1 MKAVILAGGHGT
13 RLRPLTYT
21 KPKPLLPLVGK
32 PVLQFIIESLAEQ
45 GFNDV
50 VVTSNYVRERI
61 MQYFGDGSQFGVELT
76 YPKEEK
82 SLGTAGSVK
91 NAAKYLNETFLV
103 IQGDNVTD
111 IAFGDVLAF
120 HEEKGGIATI
130 ALMTAENPYQFG
142 IAELDFNGRIRKF
155 KEKPRPEEC
164 FSNLIS
170 TGLYVL
176 EPEVLDYIP
185 NGVACDFAKN
195 VFPTLLGAGMKIYGY
210 PAEGFWV
217 DIGNAESYMEAV
229 RWILSK
235 LRGKRISKTAEVEDF
250 SVKGPIQVGERTR
263 IESGARIVGPA
274 VIGDDCY
281 LGRGSEIALYSVI
294 ESNVEVAEKTRIRSS
309 LVYENTCI
317 GNFSHLSHCIVAEK
331 CKVGSG
337 VKIKKMSII
346 GAECDIGDF
355 ANIRS
360 GSIIWPKI
368 KIATNSVIHGIKKH

>member
-1 MKAVILAGGHGT
+1 
-13 RLRPLTYT
+13 
-21 KPKPLLPLVGK
+21 
-32 PVLQFIIESLAEQ
+32 
-45 GFNDV
+45 
-50 VVTSNYVRERI
+50 
-61 MQYFGDGSQFGVELT
+61 MQYFGDGLQFGVELT

-111 IAFGDVLAF
+111 IAFRDALAF

-130 ALMTAENPYQFG
+130 ALMTAENPCQFG
-142 IAELDFNGRIRKF
+142 IAELDFNGRICKF
-155 KEKPRPEEC
+155 KEKPSPEEC
-164 FSNLIS
+164 FSNLIN

-185 NGVACDFAKN
+185 NSAACDFAKN
-195 VFPTLLGAGMKIYGY
+195 VFPTLLDAGMKIYGY
-210 PAEGFWV
+210 PAKGFWV
-217 DIGNAESYMEAV
+217 DIGSAESYMEAV

-235 LRGKRISKTAEVEDF
+235 LHGKRISKTAEVKD
-250 SVKGPIQVGERTR
+250 SSIKGPIQVGERTR

-281 LGRGSEIALYSVI
+281 LGRSSKIAPYSVI
-294 ESNVEVAEKTRIRSS
+294 ESNVEVAEKTRIRGS

-317 GNFSHLSHCIVAEK
+317 GDFSHLSRCIVAES

-337 VKIKKMSII
+337 VKINKMSII

-355 ANIRS
+355 ADIRS
-360 GSIIWPKI
+360 SSRIWPKV
-368 KIATNSVIHGIKKH
+368 KIAANSVVHGIRKH